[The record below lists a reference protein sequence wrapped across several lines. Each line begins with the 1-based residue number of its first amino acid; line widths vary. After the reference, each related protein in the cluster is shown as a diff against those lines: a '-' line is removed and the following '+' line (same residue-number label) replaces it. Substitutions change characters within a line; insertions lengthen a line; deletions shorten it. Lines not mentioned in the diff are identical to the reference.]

1 MPKVRIVMYKDSKGR
16 VPFEEWFGALPER
29 AQDKCLAKLIH
40 LAEFGHALR
49 RPDCDNLGEGIWELR
64 VKSESVNFRIL
75 YFFYHREIVVLSHG
89 IKKQRA
95 EVPRKEIAT
104 AKKRMK
110 EYLASPSAHTV
121 EEYLW

>member
-1 MPKVRIVMYKDSKGR
+1 M
-16 VPFEEWFGALPER
+16 
-29 AQDKCLAKLIH
+29 AKFTH

-49 RPDCDNLGEGIWELR
+49 RPDRDNLGDGIWKLR
-64 VKSESVNFRIL
+64 VKSESVNVRVL
-75 YFFYHREIVVLSHG
+75 YVFHHREIVVLPHG
-89 IKKQRA
+89 INKQQA

-104 AKKRMK
+104 AKQRMK